1 MNEYINMCVCIFV
14 HINPAQYE
22 VKIHG
27 QYLDFKVKNIELP
40 FYQDEPCNPLNL
52 RHFKLHFRSGDELYN
67 SLIIQS

>member
-27 QYLDFKVKNIELP
+27 QYLDFKVKI
-40 FYQDEPCNPLNL
+40 LNY
-52 RHFKLHFRSGDELYN
+52 HFIKMNLATL
-67 SLIIQS
+67 